1 MKKKNICLTVLTA
14 VFLTTAPV
22 QTPVQTEAA
31 TVGTVSTGQDT
42 KTSAI
47 PENGLKVEENQI
59 SFYEKG
65 VRIKNHWKNW
75 KGSRYYFGADGY
87 AYTGSHKIGKKV
99 YVFDEQGKLLKN
111 RKNKLV
117 TVYGKKYY
125 MATKAGNPKTGYF
138 VYRNNLYYADSKG
151 RCYQKRSREKGKYYF
166 TEKGYAKKN
175 IDTSLKIQALKTI
188 SRVTTS
194 KMSKSQKLKAC
205 WDYLVDRK
213 SFRYAGSDPNLKK
226 KGWYKETALRM
237 LETRSGNCYS
247 FACAFAALAKELG
260 YKNIKL
266 LVGYDHCWV
275 TINGKHYDPQAHFTI
290 WLTGIYGLNRHPLGN
305 EVNVYT
311 FA

>member
-1 MKKKNICLTVLTA
+1 MKKGKILYGILTVL
-14 VFLTTAPV
+14 FLTTVSVPV
-22 QTPVQTEAA
+22 MAQENTGNSPVISVEDGSSVPVEDGMHKEQNKIYFYRN
-31 TVGTVSTGQDT
+31 G
-42 KTSAI
+42 SA
-47 PENGLKVEENQI
+47 V
-59 SFYEKG
+59 
-65 VRIKNHWKNW
+65 KNCWLNY
-75 KGSRYYFGADGY
+75 KGSRYYFGTDGY
-87 AYTGSHKIGKKV
+87 AYTASHKIGKKV

-125 MATKAGNPKTGYF
+125 MATKAGNPTTGYF
-138 VYRNNLYYADSKG
+138 VYRNHLYYADSKG

-175 IDTSLKIQALKTI
+175 VDTSLKIQALKTI

-213 SFRYAGSDPNLKK
+213 SFQYAGSDPDRKK

-237 LETRSGNCYS
+237 LETRRGNCYS

-266 LVGYDHCWV
+266 LIGYDHCWV

-290 WLTGIYGLNRHPLGN
+290 WITGIYGLNRHPLGN
-305 EVNVYT
+305 EVTVYT